1 MTARENSATMR
12 VEWDALSSRLWAAK
26 GAPVI
31 SDTWS
36 EMFGLQVAM
45 RLMVLGIDSGNG
57 KWYSFRLER
66 STFGLI
72 TWVNSKTWL
81 SLLVIIIWPTK
92 SNCLTY
98 PHIKLVHYSQTG
110 YLLSM
115 LMCTHPCSTHQTP
128 HPQVVSIAT
137 TAQEKMKPWK
147 ETSRSAKTT
156 MSSRRGL
163 AATPPVGCLWRPHL
177 SMFLFRTLI
186 IVKTMWMSETYD
198 VIDYYSPF

>member
-1 MTARENSATMR
+1 VVLDQRC
-12 VEWDALSSRLWAAK
+12 
-26 GAPVI
+26 
-31 SDTWS
+31 SD
-36 EMFGLQVAM
+36 LQVAM
-45 RLMVLGIDSGNG
+45 RLMVLGFDSGNG

-81 SLLVIIIWPTK
+81 SLLVIIIRPTK

-115 LMCTHPCSTHQTP
+115 LMCTHPCSTHQP
-128 HPQVVSIAT
+128 PYPQVVSIAT

-147 ETSRSAKTT
+147 ETFRSSKTT
-156 MSSRRGL
+156 MSSRCGL
-163 AATPPVGCLWRPHL
+163 AATPSRLPVKVAFIYVSFSHFDLL
-177 SMFLFRTLI
+177 
-186 IVKTMWMSETYD
+186 
-198 VIDYYSPF
+198 